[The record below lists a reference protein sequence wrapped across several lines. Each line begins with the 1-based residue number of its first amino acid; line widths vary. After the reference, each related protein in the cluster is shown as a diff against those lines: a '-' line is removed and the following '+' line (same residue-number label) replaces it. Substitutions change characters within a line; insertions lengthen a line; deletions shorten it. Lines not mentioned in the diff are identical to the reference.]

1 MNENNLEYLQN
12 NLKYLGFGESLNP
25 QLKEAI
31 EKELPE
37 FKLRLD
43 INMPAMNAKD
53 KPELADTMQ
62 YQLDFSKSKETDMYF
77 FNKYQ
82 AFLEPAG
89 KPYDVVDQIFYINK
103 GKGVTAK
110 ESYNLLSGRAVNKDV
125 ILKSGE
131 KANMWLKLDLTEH
144 DPDKGFK
151 VKNYG
156 ENYGFS
162 LASSVDKFVLPD
174 IYKPGFKDQLMKSLE
189 RGNLHEVSFSKD
201 GKKMNGFV
209 AANPQFKTLDFY
221 DHNLAPVYS
230 KAVDLREVPTKAMV
244 SAENKEAVVE
254 EDSVEKKTGRGR

>member
-12 NLKYLGFGESLNP
+12 NLKYLGFGESLNQ
-25 QLKEAI
+25 QLKDAI

-37 FKLRLD
+37 FKLQLEVK
-43 INMPAMNAKD
+43 MAAPNAKD
-53 KPELADTMQ
+53 KTELADAMR
-62 YQLDFSKSKETDMYF
+62 YELDFSKSKETDMYF
-77 FNKYQ
+77 FNKYSASLQ
-82 AFLEPAG
+82 KVGETA
-89 KPYDVVDQIFYINK
+89 VIDQTFYINK

-125 ILKSGE
+125 VLKSGE
-131 KANMWLKLDLTEH
+131 KANMWLKLDLSEH
-144 DPDKGFK
+144 DPEKGYT

-174 IYKPGFKDQLMKSLE
+174 IDKPGFRDQLMKSLE

-201 GKKMNGFV
+201 GKEMKGFI

-221 DHNLAPVYS
+221 DHNLSSVYS
-230 KAVDLREVPTKAMV
+230 KAVDLKEV
-244 SAENKEAVVE
+244 SAKVMAPAEKKETVVE
-254 EDSVEKKTGRGR
+254 EATVEEKKGRGR

>member
-12 NLKYLGFGESLNP
+12 NLKYLGFGESLNQ
-25 QLKEAI
+25 QLKESIDKA
-31 EKELPE
+31 LPQ
-37 FKLRLD
+37 FTLRLD
-43 INMPAMNAKD
+43 ITMPAVNAKD
-53 KPELADTMQ
+53 KPELADKIQ
-62 YQLDFSKSKETDMYF
+62 YQLDFSKSKETDLYF

-89 KPYDVVDQIFYINK
+89 KPYDTVDQIFFINK

-125 ILKSGE
+125 VLKNGE
-131 KANMWLKLDLTEH
+131 KANMWLKLDLSER
-144 DPDKGFK
+144 DPEKGYT

-174 IYKPGFKDQLMKSLE
+174 IDKPGFRDQLMKSLE

-201 GKKMNGFV
+201 GKGMKGFV

-221 DHNLAPVYS
+221 DHNLRSVYS
-230 KAVDLREVPTKAMV
+230 KAVDLKEV
-244 SAENKEAVVE
+244 SAKVLAPDDKKEAVVE
-254 EDSVEKKTGRGR
+254 QATVEKKTGRGR